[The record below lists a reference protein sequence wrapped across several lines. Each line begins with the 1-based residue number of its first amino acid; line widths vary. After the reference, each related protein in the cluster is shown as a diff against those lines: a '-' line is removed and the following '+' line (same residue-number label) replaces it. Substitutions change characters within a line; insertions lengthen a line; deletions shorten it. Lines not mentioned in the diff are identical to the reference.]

1 MAEYMEAAL
10 NEAKEALKNGEVPVG
25 CLFIYK
31 GDVIATGSNTV
42 NQTCNATRHAE
53 MDCIEEI
60 VRKYPDWEQVF
71 HNTQVVVTVEPC
83 IMCAAALHT
92 VRVASITYGCA
103 NDRFG
108 GCSSVLD
115 TSKLYSDPCPVV
127 GNVRAEEALDLLK
140 EFYKGTNP
148 NAPESKVKVKKQKL

>member
-10 NEAKEALKNGEVPVG
+10 NLAKKALAKGEVPVG
-25 CLFIYK
+25 CLFVYN
-31 GDVIATGSNTV
+31 GQVIATGSNTV
-42 NQTCNATRHAE
+42 NETRNATRHAE
-53 MDCIEEI
+53 MDCIEA
-60 VRKYPDWEQVF
+60 VVTKYKNWKDVLHQTKVI
-71 HNTQVVVTVEPC
+71 VTVEPC

-115 TSKLYSDPCPVV
+115 SSKLYSDPSPIT
-127 GNVRAEEALDLLK
+127 GGVRGEEAMDLLK

-148 NAPESKVKVKKQKL
+148 NAPECKVKIKKQKL